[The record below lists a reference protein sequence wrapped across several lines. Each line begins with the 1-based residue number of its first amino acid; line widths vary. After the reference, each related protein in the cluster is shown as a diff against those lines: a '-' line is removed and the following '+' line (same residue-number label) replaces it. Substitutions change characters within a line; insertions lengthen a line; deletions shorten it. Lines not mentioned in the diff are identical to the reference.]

1 MVNPVRSRPD
11 QIERTLVPMRD
22 LLVKDLMTTGV
33 LTMSP
38 DDSLSDLRDMMH
50 SRNVRHVPIVNSAHQ
65 IKGLVSHRDLLK
77 NTLFDRPRLS
87 QYVED
92 EILASLRI
100 AEVMT
105 TQVECVGPN
114 DALEDAAQVMLD
126 RKYGCLPV
134 IAEGRLVG
142 ILTESDF
149 VKLHATGDGPAP
161 DTVPRASSKG

>member
-1 MVNPVRSRPD
+1 
-11 QIERTLVPMRD
+11 
-22 LLVKDLMTTGV
+22 MTTGV

-50 SRNVRHVPIVNSAHQ
+50 SRNVRHVPIVNAEQ
-65 IKGLVSHRDLLK
+65 QVKGIVSHRDLLK

-92 EILASLRI
+92 EILASLRV

-105 TQVECVGPN
+105 THVECVGPD
-114 DALEDAAQVMLD
+114 DALKDAAQIMLD
-126 RKYGCLPV
+126 RKFGCLPV
-134 IAEGRLVG
+134 ISGGKLIG

-149 VKLHATGDGPAP
+149 VRLHASGE
-161 DTVPRASSKG
+161 

>member
-1 MVNPVRSRPD
+1 MPELR
-11 QIERTLVPMRD
+11 
-22 LLVKDLMTTGV
+22 VKDLMTTGV

-50 SRNVRHVPIVNSAHQ
+50 SRNVRHVPVVNAAHQ

-92 EILASLRI
+92 EILASLRV

-105 TQVECVGPN
+105 EHVECVGP
-114 DALEDAAQVMLD
+114 DDLLEDAARLMLD
-126 RKYGCLPV
+126 RKFGCLPV
-134 IAEGRLVG
+134 ISAGKLVG

-149 VKLHATGDGPAP
+149 VRLHASD
-161 DTVPRASSKG
+161 D